1 MEGKV
6 AKQKGDMSE
15 EEKKIK
21 EKEVVE
27 VTEQLDQFIKD
38 NNIVEKSL
46 RGIKEESKKIEVA
59 RTGINKE
66 IEGYKTIIEE
76 IDLHIE
82 LASKDLDSR

>member
-27 VTEQLDQFIKD
+27 VTEQLDKYIKD

-59 RTGINKE
+59 RTSINKDRR
-66 IEGYKTIIEE
+66 I
-76 IDLHIE
+76 
-82 LASKDLDSR
+82 

>member
-21 EKEVVE
+21 EKEVVD
-27 VTEQLDQFIKD
+27 VTEQLDKFIKD

-59 RTGINKE
+59 RTTINKD
-66 IEGYKTIIEE
+66 IEG
-76 IDLHIE
+76 
-82 LASKDLDSR
+82 

>member
-27 VTEQLDQFIKD
+27 VTEQLDKFIKD

-59 RTGINKE
+59 RTTINKD
-66 IEGYKTIIEE
+66 IEG
-76 IDLHIE
+76 
-82 LASKDLDSR
+82 